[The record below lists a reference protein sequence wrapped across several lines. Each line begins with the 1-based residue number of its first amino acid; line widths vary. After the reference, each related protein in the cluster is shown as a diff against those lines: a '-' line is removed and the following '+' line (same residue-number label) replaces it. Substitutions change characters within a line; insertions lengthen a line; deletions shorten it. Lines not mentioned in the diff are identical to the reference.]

1 MAQASRQRV
10 RARSCSIRSA
20 IRISIIRWKSITAL
34 VHGLPLSIPA
44 KRNLRGYIISAVA
57 GYDAPLK
64 PRALAQRQ
72 DNHYFASL
80 PADYRARL
88 RAEMLSTTI
97 EDLRARGTALEGLK
111 EHEVVCIFGGKEQIE
126 ASDLDLKITT
136 LY

>member
-1 MAQASRQRV
+1 MFYSFRDPNLDHTVEVYNGSGAWLAAFDPSE
-10 RARSCSIRSA
+10 AE
-20 IRISIIRWKSITAL
+20 
-34 VHGLPLSIPA
+34 
-44 KRNLRGYIISAVA
+44 LRGYIISAVA

-126 ASDLDLKITT
+126 TSDLDLKITT